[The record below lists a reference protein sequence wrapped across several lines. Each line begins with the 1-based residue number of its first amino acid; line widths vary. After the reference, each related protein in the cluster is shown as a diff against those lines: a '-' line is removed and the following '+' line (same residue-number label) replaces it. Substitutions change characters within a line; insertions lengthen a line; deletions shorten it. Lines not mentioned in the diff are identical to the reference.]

1 MNNLEIIE
9 TNVTISV
16 VRVGGRSMTKAVFS
30 QIPIATQFEE
40 DDIMLGFVN
49 VDFGYYL
56 IARKNNLFKVDTKSL
71 VLKPPA
77 SIELANSSYRAG
89 GISTISELEY
99 TTWKDLYA
107 LQSTLTKDVPQL
119 FIST

>member
-1 MNNLEIIE
+1 
-9 TNVTISV
+9 
-16 VRVGGRSMTKAVFS
+16 MTKAVFS